1 MEGLM
6 QNNDQNQQNEI
17 TDEEI
22 DAKIWGEL
30 LDKVEQLNEYV
41 NEVQGEQIIQVRVQ
55 QLALWKVLV
64 NIHKKDMFI
73 LVKAYWSLGEA
84 YLSQKYYE
92 QALDHLTNALK
103 LNGTLFSQFEET
115 KKFHAYIL
123 TLLGKWYMEAGSL
136 NDALGLLEKSLKM
149 NKTVLGE
156 EDISNASIYSTLSK
170 VYLKKKDYDKALNQ
184 LGKVWELTET
194 KFGKDSIEIAQV
206 YLDMAKV
213 YFKKKEFDE
222 AIEHQL
228 HAINNF
234 RAKEDEYNQES
245 TAKMMITL
253 SEWYSKVENLE
264 EAISWL
270 KETEKLYEYIYGAVD
285 KKTTKIKRD
294 IALLLLKDSKYDD
307 ALNEVLQVEEQE
319 RSLYGE
325 TSLQLGKTY
334 KLIGTLY
341 ILRRMQN
348 EAKSYLQ
355 KAQTIFELKGAT
367 KLLKEV
373 KTKLSMAKNG
383 ARMEQELAAH
393 EGHDDHTDE
402 DASEDH
408 DMEDSSKKVVKKKKK
423 KSAVRAKKK
432 KTVIRNN
439 FMN

>member
-1 MEGLM
+1 
-6 QNNDQNQQNEI
+6 
-17 TDEEI
+17 
-22 DAKIWGEL
+22 
-30 LDKVEQLNEYV
+30 
-41 NEVQGEQIIQVRVQ
+41 
-55 QLALWKVLV
+55 
-64 NIHKKDMFI
+64 
-73 LVKAYWSLGEA
+73 
-84 YLSQKYYE
+84 
-92 QALDHLTNALK
+92 
-103 LNGTLFSQFEET
+103 
-115 KKFHAYIL
+115 
-123 TLLGKWYMEAGSL
+123 MEAGSL

>member
-6 QNNDQNQQNEI
+6 QNPDQAEQNEI

-22 DAKIWGEL
+22 DSKICGEL
-30 LDKVEQLNEYV
+30 MDKVEQLNEYV
-41 NEVQGEQIIQVRVQ
+41 NDVQGEQIIQVRVQ
-55 QLALWKVLV
+55 QLALCKVLV

-73 LVKAYWSLGEA
+73 LVKAYCSLGEA

-123 TLLGKWYMEAGSL
+123 TLLGKCYMEAGSL

-156 EDISNASIYSTLSK
+156 EDISNASIYLTLSK
-170 VYLKKKDYDKALNQ
+170 VYSKKKDYDKALNQ
-184 LGKVWELTET
+184 LSKAWELTET

-206 YLDMAKV
+206 YIDMAKV
-213 YFKKKEFDE
+213 YHKKKEYEE

-228 HAINNF
+228 HAVNNF
-234 RAKEDEYNQES
+234 RNREEDYNQES

-253 SEWYSKVENLE
+253 SEWYSKVEKHE
-264 EAISWL
+264 DAITWL
-270 KETEKLYEYIYGAVD
+270 RETEKLYEYIYGGLD

-294 IALLLLKDSKYDD
+294 IALLLLKDGKYDD
-307 ALNEVLQVEEQE
+307 ALEEVLQVEEKE
-319 RSLYGE
+319 RQLYGE

-348 EAKSYLQ
+348 EAKAYLQ

-373 KTKLSMAKNG
+373 KTKLNMAKNG
-383 ARMEQELAAH
+383 SRMDHQLAG
-393 EGHDDHTDE
+393 EEHTDE
-402 DASEDH
+402 EESN
-408 DMEDSSKKVVKKKKK
+408 KKLKKKKK
-423 KSAVRAKKK
+423 KGVSKSKKK
-432 KTVIRNN
+432 KTIIRNN
-439 FMN
+439 FMG